1 MPESEDEQLHH
12 PEPLLLISSK
22 QSTPAQDI
30 ERFLATGADIIVGTP
45 GRVEEFLLGV
55 GRSTVSVREL
65 EVLILDEAD
74 KYNVIIYSIGVSLS
88 LFD

>member
-1 MPESEDEQLHH
+1 M
-12 PEPLLLISSK
+12 
-22 QSTPAQDI
+22 
-30 ERFLATGADIIVGTP
+30 
-45 GRVEEFLLGV
+45 
-55 GRSTVSVREL
+55 REL